1 MQLITAVLLL
11 PALALANPVAKRQ
24 SKAPPA
30 DEIKIISA
38 QSSGNGCPQGSVT
51 STISPDRT
59 VRTAQS
65 PHLLSDKGEKKSHS
79 HNTQL
84 VTFGFDA
91 FQTYIGPSAKQAD
104 KTKQCQIH
112 LSLQY
117 PGGFQYSV
125 VDATYHGWARLD
137 AGVTGTFVS
146 SYFFS
151 QAASQTCTTRSTISG
166 AQWLNGDVYTKQDLI
181 ESTAVIWSPCGANG
195 ILNVNNR
202 IALSSTN
209 AKQTGELSND
219 DATVAFTHQLHVAW
233 QPCVMPTKGSGGEW
247 TIGGGS
253 TAIVEE

>member
-181 ESTAVIWSPCGANG
+181 ESTAVIVSDSRSHPLLDYLPSPSVAASKVRCKQPTECSRPHQQENCPLV
-195 ILNVNNR
+195 IYLDSMNFF
-202 IALSSTN
+202 IFSSSTS
-209 AKQTGELSND
+209 LS
-219 DATVAFTHQLHVAW
+219 
-233 QPCVMPTKGSGGEW
+233 
-247 TIGGGS
+247 
-253 TAIVEE
+253 

>member
-1 MQLITAVLLL
+1 MQLITAALLL
-11 PALALANPVAKRQ
+11 PALALANPVLQRQ
-24 SKAPPA
+24 KGPPA
-30 DEIKIISA
+30 DEIKIVSA
-38 QSSGNGCPQGSVT
+38 QTSGNGCPQGTVT
-51 STISPDRT
+51 STIDPGRT
-59 VRTAQS
+59 
-65 PHLLSDKGEKKSHS
+65 
-79 HNTQL
+79 L

-91 FQTYIGPSAKQAD
+91 FQTYIGPNAKQAD

-151 QAASQTCTTRSTISG
+151 QAASQTCSTRSTISG
-166 AQWLNGDVYTKQDLI
+166 KQWLEGDIYTKQDLI
-181 ESTAVIWSPCGANG
+181 ESTAVIWSPCGASG

-209 AKQTGELSND
+209 AKLTGELSND
-219 DATVAFTHQLHVAW
+219 DATVSFTHQLHVAW
-233 QPCVMPTKGSGGEW
+233 QPCVVPGKGSGNDW
-247 TIGGGS
+247 TIGGAS
-253 TAIVEE
+253 TAIVE

>member
-1 MQLITAVLLL
+1 MQLITAALLL
-11 PALALANPVAKRQ
+11 PALALANPVIQRQ
-24 SKAPPA
+24 SKAGPPA

-38 QSSGNGCPQGSVT
+38 QSSGNGCPQGSVS

-59 VRTAQS
+59 V
-65 PHLLSDKGEKKSHS
+65 
-79 HNTQL
+79 

-91 FQTYIGPSAKQAD
+91 FQTYIGPTAIQAD

-151 QAASQTCTTRSTISG
+151 QAASQTCTTRSTITG
-166 AQWLNGDVYTKQDLI
+166 KQWLDGDVYTKQDLI

-202 IALSSTN
+202 IALSATN
-209 AKQTGELSND
+209 SKLTGELSND

-233 QPCVMPTKGSGGEW
+233 QPCTMPGKGSGGDW

-253 TAIVEE
+253 TAIIE

>member
-59 VRTAQS
+59 
-65 PHLLSDKGEKKSHS
+65 
-79 HNTQL
+79 L

-233 QPCVMPTKGSGGEW
+233 QPCVM
-247 TIGGGS
+247 
-253 TAIVEE
+253 